1 MSNVL
6 LIQQLQSIVLLFPE
20 GQTNNITCAAFNSET
35 ASKHSLTG
43 KQIACMQALTDDFFI
58 EPSSGALDEET
69 QHKHMY
75 LQYCT
80 QEVCIINSLPYIYIM
95 LYLHCDSSE
104 SLNAMKHSIE
114 ICLLQG
120 QKKHYSSFNFN
131 LSLYSLL

>member
-6 LIQQLQSIVLLFPE
+6 LIQQLQSIVLLFPQ

-35 ASKHSLTG
+35 ASKRSLTG
-43 KQIACMQALTDDFFI
+43 KQIACMQALTDNFFI
-58 EPSSGALDEET
+58 EPSSRTLDEET

-80 QEVCIINSLPYIYIM
+80 QEVCIINSLPFIYIT
-95 LYLHCDSSE
+95 LYLHCDSTGISE

-120 QKKHYSSFNFN
+120 QKKT
-131 LSLYSLL
+131 LVQLQL